1 MTAHFSRMNAR
12 VDEDDPLAVQHR
24 LSGAAARPQSSRIGK
39 FRVELPVVIETAEI
53 RWARNDESD
62 KGYAQR
68 GFTELPIIDAIAG
81 LRERFVVAD
90 QHRPFD
96 EFAIVPG
103 VEAQDRSR
111 GGYDRSDGPVHRGRR
126 RRLCTTRGS
135 ARPLCLQR
143 RRYQRGERE
152 REQRVPRPH
161 RAFAAVAGA
170 PAAPRPSN
178 ATASCA
184 ARPAG
189 SARAPLR
196 WNSARWLPKR
206 HSRAPAGATDSR
218 PGVRGTRAPLP
229 RVPSRG
235 GGWSSSVR
243 LNRCSL
249 RSRYESPDSRSASPP
264 PGPAPHMTRP

>member
-12 VDEDDPLAVQHR
+12 GDEDDRLAVQHR
-24 LSGAAARPQSSRIGK
+24 FSGAAARPQISRIGK

-62 KGYAQR
+62 KGCAQR
-68 GFTELPIIDAIAG
+68 GLTELPIIDAIAG

-111 GGYDRSDGPVHRGRR
+111 GGYDRSDVPVHRDRR
-126 RRLCTTRGS
+126 WRLCTTRGS

-161 RAFAAVAGA
+161 RALAAAAG
-170 PAAPRPSN
+170 PPIPSN
-178 ATASCA
+178 ATAICA

-196 WNSARWLPKR
+196 WNSARWLLKR

-218 PGVRGTRAPLP
+218 PGVRGTRAPPP

-235 GGWSSSVR
+235 G
-243 LNRCSL
+243 
-249 RSRYESPDSRSASPP
+249 D
-264 PGPAPHMTRP
+264 